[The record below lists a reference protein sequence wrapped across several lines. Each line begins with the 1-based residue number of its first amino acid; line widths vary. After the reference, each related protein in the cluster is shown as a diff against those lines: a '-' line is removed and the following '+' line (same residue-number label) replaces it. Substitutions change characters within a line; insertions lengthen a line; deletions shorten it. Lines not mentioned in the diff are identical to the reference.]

1 MNTVTLEHPIVVDA
15 DEESLYAR
23 VGKMLGLKS
32 VHTEVDLIDR
42 VESGLTFR
50 AVQNLQS
57 HAGLTDAETYEL
69 IAPRRTLQRREATGQ
84 SLSTEEADKV
94 VRVARVFARAG
105 QVFANGYASSWLRE
119 PKETLGDRIP
129 LQLLET
135 ELGAQAVEEQ
145 LIAIDHGIF

>member
-1 MNTVTLEHPIVVDA
+1 MNTATADDPIVVDS
-15 DEESLYAR
+15 DDESLYAL

-42 VESGLTFR
+42 VESGLTVR

-57 HAGLTDAETYEL
+57 HAGLSDGEIYGL
-69 IAPRRTLQRREATGQ
+69 IAPRRTLHRREAAGQ
-84 SLSTEEADKV
+84 TLSTEEADKA

-105 QVFANGYASSWLRE
+105 QVFANGYAGSWLRE
-119 PKETLGDRIP
+119 PKDALGGRIP

-135 ELGAQAVEEQ
+135 DLGTQAVEEQ
-145 LIAIDHGIF
+145 LLAIDHCIF